1 MKNPYIIPSLI
12 IAAAILG
19 GFWMVKPP
27 PQPPDISIHQA
38 AKEGNIVAVK
48 QHLAAGTN
56 ANVWDKQLGETPLLK
71 AASWGHKETAELL
84 IANGADVNA
93 KNRNGSTPLHN
104 AAIGGH
110 NEIVKLLIAAGAD
123 VNAKRSDGA
132 TPLDLAIKK
141 NHTEIADLFR
151 KHGGKTKKELEGE
164 GK

>member
-56 ANVWDKQLGETPLLK
+56 ANVWDKQLGETPLHG
-71 AASWGHKETAELL
+71 AASRDHKEIAELL
-84 IANGADVNA
+84 IAKGADVNA

-110 NEIVKLLIAAGAD
+110 NETVKLLLANGAGLYTK
-123 VNAKRSDGA
+123 NKLGK
-132 TPLDLAIKK
+132 TPQDYA
-141 NHTEIADLFR
+141 N
-151 KHGGKTKKELEGE
+151 GKTKEIIQIHIARMLGEL
-164 GK
+164 